1 MTIWYPVLM
10 AGCIDLSKKRL
21 KKFKEL
27 LSEAP
32 EWDENKRLLV
42 MQKHDVDFRVVARMF
57 ETDIDF
63 VDMRPVADSME
74 RYGEL
79 RESFIGEVDGTVYC
93 GILTRRNND
102 YRLITAREAG
112 TKERT
117 RFYDWKDRKMNEEK
131 RDDFVDELDDIPEYD
146 PSKVISVQNR
156 FQKEFHKEVLTK
168 GYDKIKRRL
177 KKEGYQFPSGRC
189 VYSPPGSGTKK

>member
-1 MTIWYPVLM
+1 M

-27 LSEAP
+27 LLEAP

-42 MQKHDVDFRVVARMF
+42 MQKHDVDFRTVARVF
-57 ETDIDF
+57 EGNLDF
-63 VDMRPVADSME
+63 VDMQVIPNSME
-74 RYGEL
+74 EYGEV
-79 RESFIGEVDGTVYC
+79 RESFMGEVDGVVYF
-93 GILTRRNND
+93 GVFTRLNND
-102 YRLITAREAG
+102 YRLITAREANRR
-112 TKERT
+112 ERP
-117 RFYDWKDRKMNEEK
+117 RFYDWKDRKMREKIEEK
-131 RDDFVDELDDIPEYD
+131 RDDFVDEIDYFPEYD

-177 KKEGYQFPSGRC
+177 KKEGYKFPSGGY
-189 VYSPPGSGTKK
+189 VYSPPGYGTKK